1 MKFRSAAAF
10 EGSGRYELLPFRF
23 RRLPF
28 DRNGVLITNLAGDWL
43 TCAFS
48 DLAALVNGTLASH
61 HPLMA
66 EAMGRFIAIGD
77 SDRSSLAPLISQMR
91 ARKEYLTGGPK
102 LHIFVVSL
110 RCHHTCTYCQV
121 SRRPVGDNTF
131 DMSGNAGAMAIE
143 RLFEWPSRDLTIEF
157 QGGEP
162 LLHFDRVRSL
172 TKTIVERNK
181 TEGRNLRFVIASTL
195 HDLTEDQLAFMREHN
210 FSLSTS
216 LDGPDWLHNAN
227 RPRPE
232 KDSHRRTLEGIE
244 RGRRALGADAV
255 SALTTLT
262 RKSLEHPTAIIDEY
276 RKHGFHAISLRPL
289 SPYGFAI
296 KTQERSGYPMADF
309 VRFYRIALDHLVAVN
324 QSGFAM
330 VETHGQL
337 LLSQLLTPFSHGYV
351 DLRSPTG
358 AGLGAMVYD
367 FDGRVYPSDEA
378 RMLAAMGDTSFALGT
393 VNESVESWMASP
405 AMARIMQAGVAEALP
420 TCSDCAYVPL
430 CGADPID
437 HYARQRDTFG
447 HRPTS
452 SFCTR
457 QLGLFDLFVEQLETG
472 SAPMR
477 SMLER
482 WGLAQRRDVEDA
494 A

>member
-1 MKFRSAAAF
+1 VKFQTAGAF
-10 EGSGRYELLPFRF
+10 VGTGAYELLPFRF

-28 DRNGVLITNLAGDWL
+28 DRDRVLVTNLAGDWL
-43 TCAFS
+43 TCLHS
-48 DLAALVNGTLASH
+48 DLAALIQGTLDAS

-66 EAMGRFIAIGD
+66 NALGHFLIVNDAGR
-77 SDRSSLAPLISQMR
+77 STLAPLISQMR
-91 ARKEYLTGGPK
+91 TRKAYLANGPK

-121 SRRPVGDNTF
+121 SRRPVGDDMF
-131 DMSGNAGAMAIE
+131 DMGGGAGAMAVE
-143 RLFEWPSRDLTIEF
+143 RLFEWPSRDLTVEF

-172 TKTIVERNK
+172 TTAIVERNK
-181 TEGRNLRFVIASTL
+181 TEGRRLQFVIASTL
-195 HDLTEDQLAFMREHN
+195 HDLTEDQLAFMREHG
-210 FSLSTS
+210 FVLSTS

-244 RGRRALGADAV
+244 RGRRALGEDSV

-262 RKSLEHPTAIIDEY
+262 RKSLDHPVAIIDEY
-276 RKHGFHAISLRPL
+276 RKHGFHTISLRPL
-289 SPYGFAI
+289 SPYGFAL
-296 KTQERSGYPMADF
+296 KTKDRSGYPMADF
-309 VRFYRIALDHLVAVN
+309 VRFYWTALKHLLAVN
-324 QSGFAM
+324 HSGFAM
-330 VETHGQL
+330 VESYGQL

-358 AGLGAMVYD
+358 AGLGAVVYD

-393 VNESVESWMASP
+393 VNDSVESWLTSP
-405 AMARIMQAGVAEALP
+405 AMGRIMRAGIAESLP
-420 TCSDCAYVPL
+420 TCSECAYVPL

-437 HYARQRDTFG
+437 HYARQQDTIG

-457 QLGLFDLFVEQLETG
+457 QMGLFDLLVEQLETG
-472 SAPMR
+472 TIPMR
-477 SMLER
+477 DMLES
-482 WGLAQRRDVEDA
+482 WALAQPIQRTSE
-494 A
+494 